1 LANLKQRHIRG
12 VAVRIFGRVLVTAVT
27 VLGLLGASAAPT
39 FADEKGNLT
48 DFSSMTAIPVGGMVV
63 RNIPGGGVPWVIKS
77 GTGTVSQQ
85 GVVDVIV
92 TGLVLKATGTNPIP
106 SFEAIVSCLTP
117 DGIVNVSTGGFAASV
132 PGGNSHIHA
141 TVDLPRPCKD
151 PIVFV
156 GNFPAGRWFAMSNP
170 DSQP

>member
-1 LANLKQRHIRG
+1 M
-12 VAVRIFGRVLVTAVT
+12 RIFGRVLVTALCV
-27 VLGLLGASAAPT
+27 VGMVAASAVPT

-63 RNIPGGGVPWVIKS
+63 RGIIGGGLPWAIKS

-85 GVVDVIV
+85 GRVDVTV
-92 TGLVLKATGTNPIP
+92 KGLVIPALGNINPIHT
-106 SFEAIVSCLTP
+106 FEATVSCLTP
-117 DGIVNVSTGGFAASV
+117 DGVANVSTGGFAATV
-132 PGGNSHIHA
+132 PGGDSHITA

-156 GNFPAGRWFAMSNP
+156 GIFPSGRWFAMSNP
-170 DSQP
+170 DVQP

>member
-1 LANLKQRHIRG
+1 M
-12 VAVRIFGRVLVTAVT
+12 RILGRVLVTAIT
-27 VLGLLGASAAPT
+27 VLGLIGVSTAPA

-48 DFSSMTAIPVGGMVV
+48 DFSSMTAIPVGGQVV
-63 RNIPGGGVPWVIKS
+63 RGITGGGLPWKITS

-85 GVVDVIV
+85 GVVDVTV
-92 TGLVLKATGTNPIP
+92 TGLVLKGSGVNPIP
-106 SFEAIVSCLTP
+106 SFEATVSCVTP
-117 DGIVNVSTGGFAASV
+117 HGVVNVMTGGFPASST
-132 PGGNSHIHA
+132 GDSHITA

-156 GNFPAGRWFAMSNP
+156 GVSPAGRWFAMSNP

>member
-1 LANLKQRHIRG
+1 M
-12 VAVRIFGRVLVTAVT
+12 RIFGRVLVTAIT

-48 DFSSMTAIPVGGMVV
+48 DFSSMTAIPVGGQVV
-63 RNIPGGGVPWVIKS
+63 RDIKGGGLPWAITS
-77 GTGTVSQQ
+77 GAGTVSQQ
-85 GVVDVIV
+85 GEVDVTV
-92 TGLVLKATGTNPIP
+92 NGLVLKATGTNPIP
-106 SFEAIVSCLTP
+106 FFEATVSCITP
-117 DGIVNVSTGGFAASV
+117 DGFASVMTGGFAAS
-132 PGGNSHIHA
+132 PTGNSHIHA

-156 GNFPAGRWFAMSNP
+156 GLSPAGRWFAMSNP